1 MAAITIRNLDDDAK
15 HRLRVRAAR
24 HGRSMEA
31 EARSILE
38 AAVQNPYD
46 GMNIGQAFRAA
57 AAEVGYMDDL
67 VIPPR
72 EQSSKRTLP
81 YSEEWE
87 AEGQK

>member
-1 MAAITIRNLDDDAK
+1 
-15 HRLRVRAAR
+15 
-24 HGRSMEA
+24 MEA
-31 EARSILE
+31 EARAILE
-38 AAVQNPYD
+38 AAVQNPYA

-72 EQSSKRTLP
+72 DESSSRTLP

-87 AEGQK
+87 AERQQ